1 MFTDIPNVIGFVWAI
16 FVLRRMYVINNE
28 WFLYID
34 IENPTKESYVSLS
47 KEKDAYGLPGL
58 DVHYYVDKEAENI
71 IDELINSEDLG
82 MPENETEEIIEN
94 VIKQYDIIM
103 ECSNSEYI
111 IYYKKR

>member
-1 MFTDIPNVIGFVWAI
+1 M
-16 FVLRRMYVINNE
+16 R
-28 WFLYID
+28 
-34 IENPTKESYVSLS
+34 KKSL
-47 KEKDAYGLPGL
+47 EKTNL
-58 DVHYYVDKEAENI
+58 DKEAENI

>member
-1 MFTDIPNVIGFVWAI
+1 M
-16 FVLRRMYVINNE
+16 R
-28 WFLYID
+28 
-34 IENPTKESYVSLS
+34 KKSL
-47 KEKDAYGLPGL
+47 EKTNL
-58 DVHYYVDKEAENI
+58 DKEAENI

-111 IYYKKR
+111 IYYKKDKISMLNCFGLACMKLLII